1 MAGDAVGLGSSLCAV
16 QRLGRLVRRV
26 RREGITPA
34 EYRRITVVALVLLC
48 VIVVTGAA
56 VRLTGSGLGCND
68 WPRCNNEEFVDVG
81 SKHTAIEQVNRL
93 FTGLVAFGVIVAVL
107 GALIRNP
114 RRRDLTWLSLG
125 LVAGVIGQ
133 IVLGGITVLVH
144 LHPLA
149 VQSHFLLSMVLVG
162 NAVVLL
168 VRAGQPDEGRRV
180 AAVVPRIRR
189 AVRWVVVWTALAI
202 VAGTVV
208 TGTGPHAG
216 DEEARRLDLAITTVT
231 RVHSIVVWIAVG
243 MMALLLWRLRKLAH
257 DREVLDAPIY
267 AWGVAAVAQGTI
279 GYLQYWS
286 GVPAGLVML
295 HVAGATTLWAV
306 TVWLACST
314 TRVTMTA
321 QQLVRHTRR
330 QDDGHRERDG
340 LDGDGAE
347 SIAAAG
353 VQPGPNAG
361 S

>member
-1 MAGDAVGLGSSLCAV
+1 V
-16 QRLGRLVRRV
+16 QRLRRLVRRV
-26 RREGITPA
+26 RQQGITPA

-48 VIVVTGAA
+48 IIVVTGAA

-68 WPRCNNEEFVDVG
+68 WPRCNDNELVDVG
-81 SKHTAIEQVNRL
+81 TKHAAIEQVNRL
-93 FTGLVAFGVIVAVL
+93 FTGLVAIGVIVAVL
-107 GALIRNP
+107 GSLIRNP
-114 RRRDLTWLSLG
+114 RRRDLMWLSLG

-149 VQSHFLLSMVLVG
+149 VQSHFLVSMILVG

-168 VRAGQPDEGRRV
+168 VRAGQPDAGRRV
-180 AAVVPRIRR
+180 AAVVPRTRR
-189 AVRWVVVWTALAI
+189 AVRWVVVWTALAL

-216 DEEARRLDLAITTVT
+216 DEDARRLDLAITTVT
-231 RVHSIVVWIAVG
+231 RVHGIVVWIAVG
-243 MMALLLWRLRKLAH
+243 MMAMLLWRIRHLAH
-257 DREVLDAPIY
+257 DREVLDAPVY
-267 AWGVAAVAQGTI
+267 AWCTAAVAQGTI

-314 TRVTMTA
+314 TRVTMNA
-321 QQLVRHTRR
+321 HQLLAHSRR
-330 QDDGHRERDG
+330 ELDDDEQ
-340 LDGDGAE
+340 AM
-347 SIAAAG
+347 A
-353 VQPGPNAG
+353 QPGPNTG